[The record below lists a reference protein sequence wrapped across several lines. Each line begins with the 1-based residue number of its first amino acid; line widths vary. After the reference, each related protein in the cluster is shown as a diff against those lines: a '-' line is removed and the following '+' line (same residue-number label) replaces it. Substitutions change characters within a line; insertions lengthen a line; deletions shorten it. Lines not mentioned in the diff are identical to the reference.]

1 MPKHKKTREQ
11 KKKADAKISTLVH
24 SSAQTIPTGMPTY
37 TLSSENYVAKSAS
50 HSIHTVDT
58 QSLIR
63 HDLLKTLFISAA
75 IVTLQLFFFF
85 LLKNHVLAINFVRY

>member
-11 KKKADAKISTLVH
+11 KKKADAKISTTVH
-24 SSAQTIPTGMPTY
+24 SSAQTIPAGMPTY
-37 TLSSENYVAKSAS
+37 TFTSQNYVKKSMKPQIQS
-50 HSIHTVDT
+50 VDT

-63 HDLLKTLFISAA
+63 HDLLKTLFVSVV